1 MRDEEVKERSNER
14 PARRI
19 YEKLWATTNDELS
32 KARQEWRQLQE
43 SLAEVKM
50 MEFATGG
57 DETLLLPEEEQLLE
71 EMNQKLEAAQKAINF
86 WSRRAEK
93 LYQYKDQVDQFFFRL
108 ENDIELHKLRL
119 DLSRHLMS
127 DHSTTSDSSTGQR
140 RVRLY

>member
-1 MRDEEVKERSNER
+1 MRDEEVKERSKEK

-19 YEKLWATTNDELS
+19 YEKLWATTNEELS

-43 SLAEVKM
+43 SLTEVKM

-71 EMNQKLEAAQKAINF
+71 EMNQKLEAAQKAVNF

-127 DHSTTSDSSTGQR
+127 DHSTTNNSNPGQR